1 MEGEPVI
8 ISGIEKEEHLTYT
21 AESGTKTK
29 KYLTHKV
36 ITSGTGV
43 SKPYVTKEVLEELNS
58 METLEDVVIDN
69 TSSNTGAHN
78 DLDVKLEKLLIEN
91 YI

>member
-8 ISGIEKEEHLTYT
+8 ISGIEKEEHLTFT
-21 AESGTKTK
+21 AESGRKTR
-29 KYLTHKV
+29 KYLAHKV

-43 SKPYVTKEVLEELNS
+43 SKANVTKEVLEEFNS
-58 METLEDVVIDN
+58 METLEAVVLDN

-78 DLDVKLEKLLIEN
+78 GLVVKLEKAIMEN